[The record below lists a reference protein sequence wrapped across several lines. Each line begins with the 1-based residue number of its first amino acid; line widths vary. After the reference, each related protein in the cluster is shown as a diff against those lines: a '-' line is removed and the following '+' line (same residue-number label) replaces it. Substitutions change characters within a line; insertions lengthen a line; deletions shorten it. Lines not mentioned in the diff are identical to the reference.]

1 MNTAPIPGSREISY
15 LSISQEYLKSF
26 SVTYIWIRRV
36 VCDLWSDKPWCLD
49 DFKVYIYIILLPYIS
64 YVSYCNSGHYVWF
77 FCSIEV
83 FSIHAD

>member
-26 SVTYIWIRRV
+26 SVTYRWIRRV

-49 DFKVYIYIILLPYIS
+49 ALRFLFTLS
-64 YVSYCNSGHYVWF
+64 FFHRFLRYCIVTVATMYGF